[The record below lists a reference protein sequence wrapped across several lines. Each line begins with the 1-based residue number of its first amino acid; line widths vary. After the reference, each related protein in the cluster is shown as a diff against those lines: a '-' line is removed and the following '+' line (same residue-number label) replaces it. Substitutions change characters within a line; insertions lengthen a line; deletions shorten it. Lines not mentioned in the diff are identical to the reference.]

1 MHRSPAR
8 SSFLSR
14 RLPLQR
20 PASHPQDR
28 VRLGD
33 GPGAAQRPRPPRREG
48 SQGGLRHQGPTAG
61 SGAVQHT
68 GVILTL
74 TRSSSD
80 STDFLPIA
88 ERVRVNQTY
97 EGQRGPAALRP
108 GDQVC
113 SASRQV
119 KSLQMMRE
127 VIEAE
132 KISPAAPNLRA
143 WRCVLACPPSIAEQ
157 TQPSPC
163 FSLEVNLFGTATA
176 FEMIH
181 QRHCWI
187 VAGSTTDLSA

>member
-1 MHRSPAR
+1 MHRSPAC

-33 GPGAAQRPRPPRREG
+33 GPGATQRPRPPWREG
-48 SQGGLRHQGPTAG
+48 SQGRLRHQGPTAG
-61 SGAVQHT
+61 SRAVQHA
-68 GVILTL
+68 GAILSL

-80 STDFLPIA
+80 S
-88 ERVRVNQTY
+88 ERVRVNQAY

-143 WRCVLACPPSIAEQ
+143 WRCILARPPSIAEQ
-157 TQPSPC
+157 TQPSPH